1 MWKIHGELIL
11 MKIKNLKQHYKI
23 IEKEFKKTK
32 HQVKIVSHYSD
43 SKIRGRC
50 MEDLKDDC
58 KAFFNY
64 IDKYRS
70 VMLKDLARKNCYN
83 FLSVLYE
90 DVDYDN
96 SINDYCDFI
105 QSSNRRDCDYSY
117 DTLEDKFVAC
127 KTIVTSYLNIKK
139 VCKVDLKL
147 YNMQL
152 ELLELMKS
160 LD

>member
-1 MWKIHGELIL
+1 
-11 MKIKNLKQHYKI
+11 MKMKNLKQDYKI

-32 HQVKIVSHYSD
+32 HQAKIVNHYVD
-43 SKIRGRC
+43 YKIRSRC
-50 MEDLKDDC
+50 IEDLRVTC
-58 KAFFNY
+58 KEFFNY
-64 IDKYRS
+64 IDAYRTIN
-70 VMLKDLARKNCYN
+70 VKNLAKQNCYN
-83 FLSVLYE
+83 FLNVLYE
-90 DVDYDN
+90 DVDYDD

-152 ELLELMKS
+152 ELLELIKV